1 MTFLGHV
8 ITREGILPDPDNL
21 AKIANWPVPWNVRE
35 VRGIIGLGNYYR
47 RFVKDYSKRVQPLVS
62 LTKKNTPF
70 KWTQECQEA
79 FEDLKRALLGPDI
92 MSFPTDDGLFILD
105 TDASDETIGAVLSQV
120 QLGREKVIAFGSQS
134 LGKSERN
141 YCATDRELLALKYFV
156 QYYKH
161 YLLGRKFV
169 VRSDH
174 ESLKW
179 LYSLKEPKHRI
190 ARWIEVLSEFDFEL
204 EYQPGRKHSNA
215 DAMSRCPN
223 PRQCSC
229 DVVVEHDLPC
239 KACKKCLHRAEQMIG
254 TLPRELW
261 KSQNGFQD
269 HQTLIRRLGAP
280 SLKSNMVPWPRS
292 GRGYSTQ
299 LEYRSPIIRQVK
311 SAVCRQTHGYNT
323 RSKSKQK
330 QRETS
335 QDTKVNNRGNPQQQA
350 GRGSSRKSTGGWN
363 LIYNPVVLRRKQLA
377 DPDIAPVL
385 KWKESGRR
393 PFGQEVCVSSPATRH
408 YWSSWELLV
417 IKNGMLMRKFI
428 KRDGTSDSLQLIVP
442 RGLQREV
449 LWNAHDGLLGGHL
462 GQKKTREK
470 ALKKFYWRGI
480 REDCNNWVN
489 TCDVCARQ
497 K

>member
-1 MTFLGHV
+1 MKT
-8 ITREGILPDPDNL
+8 
-21 AKIANWPVPWNVRE
+21 
-35 VRGIIGLGNYYR
+35 
-47 RFVKDYSKRVQPLVS
+47 
-62 LTKKNTPF
+62 
-70 KWTQECQEA
+70 
-79 FEDLKRALLGPDI
+79 ALLGPDI
-92 MSFPTDDGLFILD
+92 MSFPTNDGLFILD

-120 QLGREKVIAFGSQS
+120 QLGREKVIAFGSRS

-141 YCATDRELLALKYFV
+141 YCATDRKLLALKYFV

-204 EYQPGRKHSNA
+204 EYRPWRKHSNA

-239 KACKKCLHRAEQMIG
+239 KACKKCLHGAERMIG

-269 HQTLIRRLGAP
+269 HQTLICRLGAP

-311 SAVCRQTHGYNT
+311 FAVCRQTHGYNT
-323 RSKSKQK
+323 RSQSKQK

-350 GRGSSRKSTGGWN
+350 GRGSSRKSTGG
-363 LIYNPVVLRRKQLA
+363 
-377 DPDIAPVL
+377 
-385 KWKESGRR
+385 
-393 PFGQEVCVSSPATRH
+393 
-408 YWSSWELLV
+408 
-417 IKNGMLMRKFI
+417 
-428 KRDGTSDSLQLIVP
+428 
-442 RGLQREV
+442 
-449 LWNAHDGLLGGHL
+449 
-462 GQKKTREK
+462 
-470 ALKKFYWRGI
+470 
-480 REDCNNWVN
+480 
-489 TCDVCARQ
+489 
-497 K
+497 